1 MSLVKNF
8 FYNSALTVSTYIV
21 NFIVF
26 TIISR
31 TLGVENIGVISYVD
45 NIINYFVLFSSLGI
59 STVGVR
65 EIAATKGDK
74 KACSRVFSQL
84 LSFVFLMVIISTI
97 IYVLC
102 IFFIPQFQQYRDYFY
117 IGLGKLVL
125 TPLMIEWLYA
135 GNQDFKFISLR
146 TIIIKVIY
154 LLLIIFCV
162 KDINDSVIYFALTA
176 VSVIINFV
184 VNAFY
189 ARKYVVVKYIQFDWK
204 PFSIPI
210 MKMGCFAIIT
220 SMYSTFNYVY
230 LGSVSTVAQVGFYY
244 TAVRL
249 YDVIMQ
255 LFRSYVTVAMPKMS
269 ELLSNSDK
277 VSFNK
282 LITKSFKGL
291 FAYSIPMTVIFIILA
306 PVIIRVIAGPGYES
320 SVTAMRIIMPILVI
334 SGINQINGIQVLMPL
349 HKDNVLLVTASLA
362 SFVGVISNT
371 LLDQR
376 YGANGAAVTILLSEI
391 TGCVGGLVYT
401 LKNRLIS
408 IPYVDIAKY
417 VFSSIPYFIIW
428 KLCSLSMD
436 NVVFSYTIMALL
448 FVSYFIVQQI
458 YICKN
463 EILISGLSKFVGNSH
478 KNYS

>member
-31 TLGVENIGVISYVD
+31 SLGVENIGVISYVD

-84 LSFVFLMVIISTI
+84 LSFVSLMVLISTL

-102 IFFIPQFQQYRDYFY
+102 IFFVPRFYLYRDYFY
-117 IGLGKLVL
+117 VGLGKLVL

-146 TIIIKVIY
+146 TIVIKVVY
-154 LLLIIFCV
+154 LLLVILCV
-162 KDINDSVIYFALTA
+162 KGPNDSIVYFALT
-176 VSVIINFV
+176 VGSVIVNFI

-189 ARKYVVVKYIQFDWK
+189 AKKYVVVKYMSFDWK
-204 PFSIPI
+204 TFSKPI
-210 MKMGCFAIIT
+210 MKMGYFAIIT

-269 ELLSNSDK
+269 ELLAHSDK
-277 VSFNK
+277 ASFNT
-282 LITKSFKGL
+282 LITKSFVGL
-291 FAYSIPMTVIFIILA
+291 FAYSIPMTAIFIILA
-306 PVIIRVIAGPGYES
+306 PVVIRVIAGPGYEN
-320 SVTAMRIIMPILVI
+320 SVITMRIIMPILVI

-362 SFVGVISNT
+362 SFVGIVSNI

-376 YGANGAAVTILLSEI
+376 LGANGAAVTILLSEI

-428 KLCSLSMD
+428 KLFSLLID
-436 NVVFSYTIMALL
+436 NIVYAYSTIVFL
-448 FVSYFIVQQI
+448 FLIYFVVQQVF
-458 YICKN
+458 ICN
-463 EILISGLSKFVGNSH
+463 NPILVNGYLRILDKVHN
-478 KNYS
+478 KK